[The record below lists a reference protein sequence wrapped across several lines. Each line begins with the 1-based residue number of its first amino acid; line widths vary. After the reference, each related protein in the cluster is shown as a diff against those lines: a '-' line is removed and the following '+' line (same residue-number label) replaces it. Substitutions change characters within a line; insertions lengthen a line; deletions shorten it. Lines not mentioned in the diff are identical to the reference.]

1 MLLADAPHL
10 ADHLDQ
16 LAARDRDV
24 LADLER
30 ADLGQCD
37 AGHPPRLPQLAPL
50 RLVLRGEDVDGAPLG
65 AQLSGPRQLFGHP
78 VAVAVVLDEQSA
90 ADAFRELERR
100 ARPNSAHGWTV
111 EQLTGAG
118 QEAGIED
125 RLHGARRGVLVGK

>member
-1 MLLADAPHL
+1 MRRTSRIISTSL
-10 ADHLDQ
+10 
-16 LAARDRDV
+16 
-24 LADLER
+24 
-30 ADLGQCD
+30 
-37 AGHPPRLPQLAPL
+37 PRGTAMSSLILNGRISVSAT
-50 RLVLRGEDVDGAPLG
+50 LVIR
-65 AQLSGPRQLFGHP
+65 P
-78 VAVAVVLDEQSA
+78 VSVAVVLDEQSA